1 MDPMYDAQDEIERLK
16 QEVERLQ
23 KQIATQQ
30 SVANLP
36 QSLIDNL
43 EFITDLARYAEGL
56 FTEQQVKK
64 KHHFDDATWESL
76 GSDEQLVE
84 AIEAEKIRRI
94 RNGSAKREKAQQ
106 HIVKAPDILE
116 KIMSNPDENARH
128 RIDSAKALD
137 ALADPG
143 SQSAPAADKF
153 IIRIDLTADAKLKGI
168 EPNPADIITI
178 EATTRE
184 MPATIT
190 DQSEDDWK
198 E

>member
-1 MDPMYDAQDEIERLK
+1 MDD
-16 QEVERLQ
+16 
-23 KQIATQQ
+23 
-30 SVANLP
+30 LP
-36 QSLIDNL
+36 RSLIENH
-43 EFITDLARYAEGL
+43 EFVTDLARYAEGVL
-56 FTEQQVKK
+56 SEAAIKK
-64 KHHFDDATWESL
+64 KWHFDDASWESL
-76 GSDEQLVE
+76 GSDDALVE

-128 RIDSAKALD
+128 RIDSAKASD

-168 EPNPADIITI
+168 EPDPNDVITF
-178 EATTRE
+178 EATMRKT
-184 MPATIT
+184 PAVIT

>member
-1 MDPMYDAQDEIERLK
+1 MDD
-16 QEVERLQ
+16 
-23 KQIATQQ
+23 
-30 SVANLP
+30 LP
-36 QSLIDNL
+36 RSLIENH
-43 EFITDLARYAEGL
+43 EFVTDLAGYGEGL
-56 FTEQQVKK
+56 YSEAAVKRK
-64 KHHFDDATWESL
+64 WHFDDASWESL
-76 GSDEQLVE
+76 GSDDALVE

>member
-1 MDPMYDAQDEIERLK
+1 
-16 QEVERLQ
+16 
-23 KQIATQQ
+23 
-30 SVANLP
+30 
-36 QSLIDNL
+36 
-43 EFITDLARYAEGL
+43 
-56 FTEQQVKK
+56 
-64 KHHFDDATWESL
+64 
-76 GSDEQLVE
+76 
-84 AIEAEKIRRI
+84 
-94 RNGSAKREKAQQ
+94 
-106 HIVKAPDILE
+106 VKAPDILE